1 MANQNKDY
9 ILLERF
15 KKQVE
20 ESTFHF
26 KKAKENNR
34 RIKSYLKGDQLPQD
48 VLDTLAG
55 REQPEMWE
63 NIFKSM
69 DTKIAGL
76 KITSK
81 QQIQAL
87 GRQRGSDKKLA
98 NIITNILKSTQDST
112 EWWAMK
118 KRADA
123 SFRTSGVGIIKLKV
137 RNTGERDLMG
147 VMQKDIGHDH
157 IPFSQAHIDP
167 FAIAPDYSDSR
178 YFHHER
184 LMVKDEL
191 YRYFDAA
198 KVDKLQEYTQ
208 ETTNEYNTQATSQY
222 SKRVR
227 VYYGYEK
234 IWSKREKRDVV
245 YYMVW
250 SDEVILERKELQYNI
265 TRFPISIRRMDEL
278 DEENPADVRG
288 LYYNLLP
295 IQDRINNCH
304 LRAIHMMGTN
314 KFLFESDAV
323 DDAETFMEEYS
334 QDSAVVE
341 VKSGAIKDNKIKDV
355 KQYNEIANL
364 RAEIA
369 DLRRVADD
377 IIGLNSEVLGN
388 AVNRM
393 SGSAIENRQNAGL
406 IGLQEFID
414 TSAEQDKDI
423 AELELPLIQQ
433 YYKAEQVYRI
443 VDKSEADGVFIANE
457 LQLDGNGAV
466 KRANAEP
473 VRVNSLSIGK
483 YDITLQQMPHSR
495 GSTAD
500 RQRMWSETM
509 KAFQV
514 THPHLLPQMQLLAL
528 EDTESPVAA
537 QMRELIEQD
546 KQNQAAGGQ
555 QQQQL
560 ALKEM
565 ELKMQEMMAKIEEIN
580 SKANL
585 NNAKA
590 GEINEGEPTS

>member
-1 MANQNKDY
+1 MNKVNKDY
-9 ILLERF
+9 KLIERF

-20 ESTFHF
+20 ESEFHF
-26 KKAKENNR
+26 KAAKER
-34 RIKSYLKGDQLPQD
+34 DRKIKDYLKGDQLPED
-48 VLDTLAG
+48 VKQILQE

-87 GRQRGSDKKLA
+87 GRQRGSDKVLA

-123 SFRTSGVGIIKLKV
+123 SFRTSGIGIIKLKV
-137 RNTGERDLMG
+137 YNTGELDLMG
-147 VMQKDIGHDH
+147 VMQKNIGHDH

-184 LMVKDEL
+184 LLVIESLHKH
-191 YRYFDAA
+191 FDKS

-208 ETTNEYNTQATSQY
+208 ETTNQYNTDTTSLY
-222 SKRVR
+222 SKRAK

-234 IWSKREKRDVV
+234 IWSQKEKRDII

-250 SDEVILERKELQYNI
+250 SDEVILERKKLQYNI
-265 TRFPISIRRMDEL
+265 SRFPISIRRMDEL

-341 VKSGAIKDNKIKDV
+341 VKSGAISQNKIQDV

-364 RAEIA
+364 RNEIM

-377 IIGLNSEVLGN
+377 IIGLNAEVLGN

-443 VDKSEADGVFIANE
+443 VDKNEADGYFIANK
-457 LQLDGNGAV
+457 LQLDNNGAV
-466 KRANAEP
+466 KRANKEP
-473 VRVNSLSIGK
+473 VRTNNLSIGK

-528 EDTESPVAA
+528 EDTESPVAM

-546 KQNQAAGGQ
+546 KQNQAQDGQ
-555 QQQQL
+555 EQQKM
-560 ALKEM
+560 AM
-565 ELKMQEMMAKIEEIN
+565 DKMQLEMQNMMAKIEELN

-585 NNAKA
+585 NNARA
-590 GEINEGEPTS
+590 GELSK